1 MVGAEYKRWKIYD
14 PILSNQTH
22 RASNFILLICFN
34 LIFIGQPVEAFWKV
48 LHPTESK

>member
-1 MVGAEYKRWKIYD
+1 MLGAEYKRWKIYD

-34 LIFIGQPVEAFWKV
+34 LIFIGQLVEVFWQV